1 MKSILSKRPV
11 MLTQAAGPSGLNTQP
26 VVPLAM
32 AVFKHALVLT
42 HALVRSRNS
51 VSDVIPKLERTGCG
65 QSGQP
70 ARNPA
75 MVVNVIV
82 LGRIHVVSMMKFRPV
97 CVAVPELI
105 PYGPRG
111 RLAQC
116 KFLHIIKSFSCTHI

>member
-1 MKSILSKRPV
+1 
-11 MLTQAAGPSGLNTQP
+11 MLTQAAGPSGLGIQP

-32 AVFKHALVLT
+32 AVSKHALVLT

-51 VSDVIPKLERTGCG
+51 VSDVTLKLERTGYG

-70 ARNPA
+70 ARSPA
-75 MVVNVIV
+75 MVVNVIA
-82 LGRIHVVSMMKFRPV
+82 LGRIHAVLMMKFRPV

-116 KFLHIIKSFSCTHI
+116 KFLHIIKSFSGTHI